1 MKSSQRR
8 GVRSPAAAPFR
19 IVERLNQGRLPRR
32 GAAEEIAAAHELR
45 DWSIKTYLAGSARLS
60 GWALDGLATTE
71 DRFIRALMTDHV
83 RPPARAPAWMNA
95 SRQALQR
102 YAPKQPAEGAES
114 KDFSPLVRPYAMWA
128 SAMFA
133 QDLQRARRD
142 PPDDVD
148 ALCAQLQAAIEEH
161 LLIIASRACLLEL
174 NEARLLG
181 KLQAATPED
190 RFQQFIRE
198 YLSSRRSIRSFL
210 DRYPVLERL
219 MATAAMQTRL
229 AWREMIKRLR
239 TDWKLLRRTFALDN
253 EILRHVDSGLGDPHR
268 CGRSVM
274 ILTFASG
281 RKLVYKPRSVA
292 VEGHFSECIAW
303 FNEHGLTPPLRPLAV
318 LSRKDYGWVEY
329 IEPKPCESRADIQA
343 FYSRQGALLALLYL
357 LDGTD
362 CHNENLI
369 AHGADPVMVDVET
382 LFHNLPPAGRSGRD
396 RAAVRRATVYAETV
410 LRTGLLPQ
418 KIFGPEGSAE
428 LSGLHGAGGQTSPFS
443 VPRFEQRQTDEMHIV
458 YGKVQMGPSHNL
470 PSPGEQPA
478 DVGEVD
484 EAFIAGFSQAY
495 RIAMAHR
502 DELLATDGVV
512 EAFRR
517 DRVRFVPRATYEYAS
532 LLSDSFHPALLRDA
546 VRRDF
551 HLDILWQVVPEQRFL
566 EDIVGFEQQDLWQ
579 GDIPY
584 FQAGVGDTDLLDSRN
599 SRIEHFFKTSAI
611 ARVQHRIGNLSER
624 DLDCQTHCI
633 RMSLAAARTKG
644 GGAVATSGLAASE
657 AAAPAELVAAATEI
671 GDWLLHHALGPPDD
685 MRWISLQ
692 PVNEVDYIVEVAQ
705 DDLYSGNAG
714 IAIFLAYLAKQ
725 TGRQDFRSAAG
736 SLLRHAVSNVC
747 RSREGDA
754 IGAFNGPLSV
764 LYAALHG
771 AALWG
776 DDGLVEPFSAL
787 RPLIKRRL
795 RADRKYDVLGG
806 AAGCIL
812 VLLRWFRQNQ
822 DQELLELATQAGDQL
837 IKASVSMTSGIGWP
851 SPAEGPPL
859 TGMSH
864 GIAGIAWALAELSL
878 AVKQEKYLDAAAAAL
893 AYERSLFD
901 GAMQNWADLRPASE
915 TSAPAARFLWAW
927 CHGAPGIG
935 TARLMMGRVWPEQA
949 IGDEIAAA
957 VRSTLSNGFGGSH
970 SLCHGDLGNADFL
983 VTAARDL
990 GQPGLLHEALRAGH
1004 QVLEQ
1009 RKTEGRFRCGV
1020 GGFEQTPDF
1029 MVGLA
1034 GIGYGLLRVADPCA
1048 VPSIL
1053 GLETPVQNQP
1063 AGRNAMRD
1071 GSCLASGA
1079 G

>member
-1 MKSSQRR
+1 MKSPQRR
-8 GVRSPAAAPFR
+8 GARRSDAAPFR
-19 IVERLNQGRLPRR
+19 IVERLSQGKLPRR
-32 GAAEEIAAAHELR
+32 VAAREVAAARELR
-45 DWSIKTYLAGSARLS
+45 DWSIRTYLGGSARLS
-60 GWALDGLATTE
+60 GWVLDRLATTE
-71 DRFIRALMTDHV
+71 DRLIRALMTGDVH
-83 RPPARAPAWMNA
+83 PPARAPVWLNV
-95 SRQALQR
+95 SRQALRR
-102 YAPKQPAEGAES
+102 YAPQPAALGR
-114 KDFSPLVRPYAMWA
+114 DFTPLVRPYAIWA
-128 SAMFA
+128 AA
-133 QDLQRARRD
+133 GLARDLRRSQREPGA
-142 PPDDVD
+142 DVD
-148 ALCAQLQAAIEEH
+148 ALCAQLQAVIEEH
-161 LLIIASRACLLEL
+161 LLVIASRACLLEL

-181 KLQAATPED
+181 RLQGATPED
-190 RFQQFIRE
+190 RFQEFIRE

-219 MATAAMQTRL
+219 MATAALQTRL
-229 AWREMIKRLR
+229 AWREMTTRLQR
-239 TDWKLLRRTFALDN
+239 DWNLLRRTFALDN
-253 EILRHVDSGLGDPHR
+253 EVLRHVESGLGDPHR
-268 CGRSVM
+268 GGRSVM

-281 RKLVYKPRSVA
+281 RRLVYKPRSVA

-303 FNEHGLTPPLRPLAV
+303 FDAHGLTTPLRPLAV
-318 LSRKDYGWVEY
+318 LPRNEYGWVEY
-329 IEPKPCESRADIQA
+329 IEPKPCGSRADVEA
-343 FYSRQGALLALLYL
+343 FYRRQGALLALLYL

-382 LFHNLPPAGRSGRD
+382 LFHNLPRAGRSGRD
-396 RAAVRRATVYAETV
+396 QAAVRRAMVYAETV

-443 VPRFEQRQTDEMHIV
+443 VPRFEQGQTDEMHVV

-478 DVGEVD
+478 DAGAVD
-484 EAFIAGFSQAY
+484 AAFIAGFCEAY

-502 DELLATDGVV
+502 DELLAPDGVV

-566 EDIVGFEQQDLWQ
+566 GDIVGSEQQDLWQ

-584 FQAGVGDTDLLDSRN
+584 FQAGVGDTDLLDSRK
-599 SRIEHFFKTSAI
+599 SRIGNFFKEPAI
-611 ARVQHRIGNLSER
+611 ARVRRRIGNLSER

-644 GGAVATSGLAASE
+644 GGAVVTSQLAAGE
-657 AAAPAELVAAATEI
+657 AAAPPAELVAAATGI
-671 GDWLLHHALGPPDD
+671 GDWLLHHALGPRDD

-725 TGRQDFRSAAG
+725 TGRQDFRSAAT
-736 SLLRHAVSNVC
+736 SVLRRAVSNAC

-771 AALWG
+771 AAIWG

-787 RPLIKRRL
+787 GPLIKRRL

-822 DQELLELATQAGDQL
+822 DQELLELATQAGDRL
-837 IKASVSMTSGIGWP
+837 LEASVSMTSGIGWP

-859 TGMSH
+859 TGVSH
-864 GIAGIAWALAELSL
+864 GIAGIAWALAEL
-878 AVKQEKYLDAAAAAL
+878 AVATKQDKYLDAAAAGL
-893 AYERSLFD
+893 AYERSMFD
-901 GAMQNWADLRPASE
+901 GARLNWVDLRPEPESP
-915 TSAPAARFLWAW
+915 APAAKFLWAW

-935 TARLMMGRVWPEQA
+935 TARLMMGRVWPEKTIDA
-949 IGDEIAAA
+949 EIAAA

-990 GQPGLLHEALRAGH
+990 GQPELLREALRAGH
-1004 QVLEQ
+1004 QVLGQ
-1009 RKTEGRFRCGV
+1009 YKTEGRFRCGV
-1020 GGFEQTPDF
+1020 GGFEQTPDL

-1034 GIGYGLLRVADPCA
+1034 GIGYGLLRVADPGA

-1053 GLETPVQNQP
+1053 GLEMPEQN
-1063 AGRNAMRD
+1063 
-1071 GSCLASGA
+1071 
-1079 G
+1079 